1 MTRSNQARQS
11 GARSNACGK
20 TLFGSM
26 KMGRLHGQRFRPRR
40 QAMHEVIAW
49 TLWYNRTRQPPTLAC
64 VSPMQFEK
72 QAG

>member
-1 MTRSNQARQS
+1 
-11 GARSNACGK
+11 
-20 TLFGSM
+20 M